1 MNVIINYQ
9 AGNLNNLK
17 NALDYQGIKNKIVTH
32 ADEVRQADRILM
44 PGVGAFGPAMASL
57 KTSGM
62 MEVILEKIDEGT
74 PFLGIC
80 VGLQLLFSEGHEGG
94 VHEGLGIIKGKVIRF
109 EHELKIPQM
118 GWNQVSYSDENP
130 LFQNISNHSYFYFVH
145 SYFGV
150 PTQSDVILTTTEYG
164 APFPSAVHTQNV
176 WGVQFHPEKSQ
187 DAGLQLL
194 KNFCAF

>member
-44 PGVGAFGPAMASL
+44 PGVGAFAPAMESL

-62 MEVILEKIDEGT
+62 MEIILEKIDEGT

-94 VHEGLGIIKGKVIRF
+94 VNEGLGIIKGKVIRF

-118 GWNQVSYSDENP
+118 GWNQVSYSHENP

-150 PTQSDVILTTTEYG
+150 PTQADVALATTEYG
-164 APFPSAVHTQNV
+164 EPFPSVVHTQNV